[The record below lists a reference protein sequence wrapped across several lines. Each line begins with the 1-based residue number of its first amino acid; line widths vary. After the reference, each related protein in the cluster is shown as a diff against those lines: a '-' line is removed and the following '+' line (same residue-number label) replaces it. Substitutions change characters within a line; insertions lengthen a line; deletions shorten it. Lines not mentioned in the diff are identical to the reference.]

1 MISFIDTDRHPIET
15 LKEAFRTPDILL
27 TEREKIIIL
36 EYSGSLYLIKTNG
49 KTKIMTKKLQQKKL
63 HLVSLGCTKNL
74 VDSEVM
80 LGRLK
85 EYEISDDPT
94 TADVI
99 IVNTCGFIDAA
110 KEESINTV
118 LSLHDERKEDSI
130 LVMSGCLTE
139 RYREEMQTN
148 MPEID
153 IFTGVGD
160 YEKID
165 QLIANKQS
173 TFSPE
178 VYLATENSGRV
189 ITGSN
194 YHAYI
199 KIAEGCN
206 QVCSFC
212 AIPSFKG
219 KLHSRSLSSIVKEVN
234 MLVKD
239 GYYDFSF
246 ISQDSSSYGRDMK
259 MSDGLI
265 ELIKGVEAVEGIRS
279 ARILYLYPSTTTFEL
294 IDAIADSNVFQTYYD
309 MPIQHIDNA
318 VLKTMK
324 RGFGE
329 KKTIELLEYMK
340 SKPNAFLRTS
350 LIAGHPGE
358 DEMSFEKLVSFMKD
372 FKFDRFNTFHYS
384 NEETT
389 SAYTLDQISQEIIDE
404 RADIL
409 GSIAEANTLTSLQSM
424 IGQSFTVAIDGE
436 SDEHEYLLTARP
448 LNWAVDIDGEI
459 LINDTSDLKIEYA
472 KLYEAK
478 VTGLAGSQLL
488 ATLTKPC

>member
-1 MISFIDTDRHPIET
+1 M
-15 LKEAFRTPDILL
+15 
-27 TEREKIIIL
+27 
-36 EYSGSLYLIKTNG
+36 N
-49 KTKIMTKKLQQKKL
+49 KKL

-85 EYEISDDPT
+85 EYEITDDNT
-94 TADVI
+94 QADVI

-118 LSLHDERKEDSI
+118 LSLHDERKENSI
-130 LVMSGCLTE
+130 LVMSGCLSE
-139 RYREEMQTN
+139 RYKEELQAD

-165 QLIANKQS
+165 ELIASKQS

-178 VYLATENSGRV
+178 VYLATETSGRV

-206 QVCSFC
+206 QSCSFC

-219 KLHSRSLSSIVKEVN
+219 KLHSRSLSSIIKEVEN
-234 MLVKD
+234 LVAQ
-239 GYYDFSF
+239 GFYDFSF
-246 ISQDSSSYGRDMK
+246 ISQDSSSYGRDMGLK
-259 MSDGLI
+259 DGLV
-265 ELIKGVEAVEGIRS
+265 ELIKGVESIEGVKS
-279 ARILYLYPSTTTFEL
+279 ARILYLYPSTTTFAL
-294 IDAIADSNVFQTYYD
+294 VDAIADSEVFQTYYD
-309 MPIQHIDNA
+309 MPIQHIDDA
-318 VLKTMK
+318 MLKTMK

-340 SKPNAFLRTS
+340 SKPGAFLRTS
-350 LIAGHPGE
+350 VIAGHPGE
-358 DEMSFEKLVSFMKD
+358 SEESFQRLCDFMET
-372 FKFDRFNTFHYS
+372 FEFDRFNTFHYS

-389 SAYTLDQISQEIIDE
+389 AAYNMEQVDEETIDQ
-404 RADIL
+404 RAQIL
-409 GSIAEANTLTSLQSM
+409 GEIAEESTLKSLEKM
-424 IGQSFTVAIDGE
+424 VGQTVTVAIDGE
-436 SDEHEYLLTARP
+436 SDEHEYLLSARP
-448 LNWAVDIDGEI
+448 LIWAVDIDGEI
-459 LINDTSDLKIEYA
+459 LINDTSDLPVEYG
-472 KLYEAK
+472 KRYEAK
-478 VTGLAGSQLL
+478 VTELVGTQLL
-488 ATLTKPC
+488 ATLIREL

>member
-1 MISFIDTDRHPIET
+1 MNS
-15 LKEAFRTPDILL
+15 
-27 TEREKIIIL
+27 
-36 EYSGSLYLIKTNG
+36 
-49 KTKIMTKKLQQKKL
+49 KKL

-85 EYEISDDPT
+85 EYEISDDAT

-118 LSLHDERKEDSI
+118 LNLHDERKENSI

-139 RYREEMQTN
+139 RYKEELQAD

-165 QLIANKQS
+165 QLIATKQS

-206 QVCSFC
+206 QSCSFC

-219 KLHSRSLSSIVKEVN
+219 KLHSRSLSSIIKEVE

-265 ELIKGVEAVEGIRS
+265 DLIKGVETVEGVKS

-294 IDAIADSNVFQTYYD
+294 IDTISDSKIFQTYFD
-309 MPIQHIDNA
+309 MPIQHIDNP
-318 VLKTMK
+318 VLKIMK

-329 KKTIELLEYMK
+329 KKTIELLAYMK
-340 SKPNAFLRTS
+340 SKPNAFIRTS

-358 DEMSFEKLVSFMKD
+358 KEWNFEKLCDFMKD
-372 FKFDRFNTFHYS
+372 FEFDRFNTFQYS

-389 SAYTLDQISQEIIDE
+389 SAYTLEQVPEEIIKE
-404 RADIL
+404 RADLL
-409 GSIAEANTLTSLQSM
+409 GEIAESSTQASLKSM
-424 IGQSFTVAIDGE
+424 VGQTITVVIDGE
-436 SDEHEYLLTARP
+436 SDEHEYLLSARP
-448 LNWAVDIDGEI
+448 LSWAVDIDGEI
-459 LINDTSDLKIEYA
+459 LINDTSDLPVEYG

-478 VTGLAGSQLL
+478 VTELAGTQLL
-488 ATLTKPC
+488 ATLIKPSI

>member
-1 MISFIDTDRHPIET
+1 M
-15 LKEAFRTPDILL
+15 
-27 TEREKIIIL
+27 
-36 EYSGSLYLIKTNG
+36 
-49 KTKIMTKKLQQKKL
+49 
-63 HLVSLGCTKNL
+63 VSLGCTKNL

-80 LGRLK
+80 LGRLR
-85 EYEISDDPT
+85 EYEITNDST
-94 TADVI
+94 EADVI

-110 KEESINTV
+110 KQESINTV
-118 LSLHDERKEDSI
+118 LNLHDERKKNSI

-139 RYREEMQTN
+139 RYKEELQAD

-165 QLIANKQS
+165 QLIASKQS

-206 QVCSFC
+206 QSCSFC

-219 KLHSRSLSSIVKEVN
+219 KLHSRSLASVVKEVEN
-234 MLVKD
+234 LVAQ
-239 GYYDFSF
+239 GFYDFSF

-265 ELIKGVEAVEGIRS
+265 DLIRGVEAIEGVIS
-279 ARILYLYPSTTTFEL
+279 ARILYLYPSTTTFAL
-294 IDAIADSNVFQTYYD
+294 IDAIADSKVFQTYYD
-309 MPIQHIDNA
+309 MPIQHIEDS
-318 VLKTMK
+318 VLKIMK

-340 SKPNAFLRTS
+340 SKENAFLRTS
-350 LIAGHPGE
+350 VIAGHPGE
-358 DEMSFEKLVSFMKD
+358 SDESFKKLCDFMET
-372 FKFDRFNTFHYS
+372 FEFDRFNTFHYS

-389 SAYTLDQISQEIIDE
+389 SAYTLEQIDQETIDA
-404 RADIL
+404 RANKL
-409 GSIAEANTLTSLQSM
+409 GMIAEENTLASLQNM
-424 IGQSFTVAIDGE
+424 IGKTLTLVIDGE
-436 SDEHEYLLTARP
+436 SDEHEYLLSARP
-448 LNWAVDIDGEI
+448 LGWAVDIDGEI
-459 LINDTSDLKIEYA
+459 FINDTSDLKIEYG
-472 KLYEAK
+472 KRYEANITEL
-478 VTGLAGSQLL
+478 VGTQLL
-488 ATLTKPC
+488 ATLIKAL